1 MRRKCGFIPNDWILN
16 MNVVFFGSDRK
27 NIAVTLLFI
36 YHWLSGSGV
45 FHFDNA
51 VEDSATAEISRSQ
64 IWQWLR
70 NATALESDG
79 DRSAG
84 VVTYELVYRQLDDVM
99 REFKRSLCRTQ
110 ADQKRLSSAKYML
123 LELVTAREFV
133 EYVTTYLSESHK
145 FRALHN
151 KSEGLEAKL

>member
-1 MRRKCGFIPNDWILN
+1 MVFPNALGDIEFSLIWH
-16 MNVVFFGSDRK
+16 SSK

-70 NATALESDG
+70 NATSLESDAQHS
-79 DRSAG
+79 SADDDSSAC
-84 VVTYELVYRQLDDVM
+84 VTYELVYRQLDDVM
-99 REFKRSLCRTQ
+99 RELRRSLCRSQ
-110 ADQKRLSSAKYML
+110 ADQKRLQSAKYML